1 MYILIN
7 KTIVMNVKKIVN
19 KTLILSEDIGFTNK
33 DGSYKKEILL
43 LLLLMK
49 TTGVYEL
56 KNKSDIWLL
65 AYRLYVIYGAQ
76 LSFDELLINELFF
89 AILYEKFEEGED
101 FNSFALEVYENGIV
115 AAINTVDLEN
125 FYGLRVKNKNN
136 VTDKIFEK
144 KLILKAQPYWL
155 LKEENI
161 FIFPFTIRDIELREK
176 LLKGKNVG
184 KKIKKQA
191 VKWADLVTKY
201 LKNER

>member
-1 MYILIN
+1 
-7 KTIVMNVKKIVN
+7 MNVKKVIN

-89 AILYEKFEEGED
+89 ATLYEKFEEGED

-125 FYGLRVKNKNN
+125 FYGLRVKNKKN